1 MSTTAPL
8 PSPAEHRPTVVGVA
22 PAEVVDPRVARIAWA
37 AVALAALAFFVT
49 LPPITLRTPAPSVVL
64 GVVAAVGGWW
74 AARAGA
80 RRVGWG
86 AVVAALLAIVG
97 AWVTSGADEAKL
109 DQVVVW
115 SALFAATLR
124 FATPL
129 IFAALGGII
138 SERAGVIALG
148 LEGMMLSGALFAV
161 LGADLTGSWLLG
173 VLIGTLGGVVV
184 AAVYAVFAITL
195 RADQVVAGTAL
206 NLMALGV
213 TGYVFVAR
221 YGDEGSPED
230 LSRVPELAL
239 PGLGGDGFFA
249 VSIGSASLLTW
260 VGLVAVAAV
269 AFVLFRTTPGLHL
282 RAVGERPEAAES
294 AGIAVLRTRYL
305 AVLASGAMAGLGGA
319 YLSLAL
325 LGSFSQNMTAGRGFI
340 ALAAVI
346 FGRWRPGAA
355 LAAAL
360 LFGFSSAI
368 ARRLD
373 VFSDQLATLFNALPY
388 VLTLIAV
395 AGLVGRSRA
404 PGSVGKPYERG

>member
-8 PSPAEHRPTVVGVA
+8 PGPAEHRAGVVGVA
-22 PAEVVDPRVARIAWA
+22 PAEAVDRRTRWTAWGA
-37 AVALAALAFFVT
+37 IALAALAFFLT
-49 LPPITLRTPAPSVVL
+49 IPPIALRTPVPSVVL
-64 GVVAAVGGWW
+64 GVVAAGVGVW
-74 AARAGA
+74 AVRAGA
-80 RRVGWG
+80 RRLGWG
-86 AVVAALLAIVG
+86 AVVAAVLAIVG
-97 AWVTSGADEAKL
+97 AWAASGADEAKL
-109 DQVVVW
+109 DEVVVW
-115 SALFAATLR
+115 SALAAATLR

-129 IFAALGGII
+129 LFAALGGII

-161 LGADLTGSWLLG
+161 VGADLTGSWLLG
-173 VLIGTLGGVVV
+173 ILVGTLGGVVI
-184 AAVYAVFAITL
+184 AAVYAVFAVSL

-206 NLMALGV
+206 NLIALGV
-213 TGYVFVAR
+213 TGYVYVAR
-221 YGDEGSPED
+221 YGEEGTPKDLARVPD
-230 LSRVPELAL
+230 LSL

-249 VSIGSASLLTW
+249 TAIGSASLLTW
-260 VGLVAVAAV
+260 IGLLFVAGVALL
-269 AFVLFRTTPGLHL
+269 LFRTTPGLHL

-294 AGIAVLRTRYL
+294 AGIPVLRTRYL
-305 AVLASGAMAGLGGA
+305 AVMASGGLAGLGGA

-346 FGRWRPGAA
+346 FGRWRPGGA

-368 ARRLD
+368 ARRLPA
-373 VFSDQLATLFNALPY
+373 FSDQLATLFQALPY

-395 AGLVGRSRA
+395 AGLIGRSRA
-404 PGSVGKPYERG
+404 PGAVGTPYERG